1 MGEELRQQ
9 AADLLMAVWRG
20 VPAEYKSRYRMNI
33 WQQFEDQLRSAAYTS
48 NLDRCVSSL
57 CQKLSCDI
65 GRNAEDRDRAE
76 AILNSADGSAMLRLL
91 RDQTTVLVLHVRVA
105 NQARREAWEA
115 EHTDEW
121 EAESE

>member
-1 MGEELRQQ
+1 VDETKEQAIELL
-9 AADLLMAVWRG
+9 AILWRG
-20 VPAEYKSRYRMNI
+20 IPADYKNRYRMNI

-91 RDQTTVLVLHVRVA
+91 RDQTKVLVLHVRVA
-105 NQARREAWEA
+105 NQERRAAWEA